1 MSLLIKILLIVT
13 ALFSIYANVF
23 SLMPPLVLR
32 GVFWGFIAM
41 VVFLKPGRSPKK
53 TWVFFLD
60 ILFALLAGLSSLLLV
75 LRWEEFSWGIHEPTP
90 LEMAAGIVMILL
102 VLEATRRVI
111 GLFLGLMAV
120 FFILYS
126 LFGDYAPGIFQT
138 RGYSVSRAVSMLFY
152 DTQGLYGL
160 PMYIAASYV
169 VLFVIFGS
177 LLLKCGGEKW
187 FMDLSFAAV
196 GRIRGGPAL
205 TAVVSSAFFGMLSGS
220 PVANVVTTGSFTIP
234 LMEDIGYKK
243 HVAGAIEAVASTA
256 GMFTP
261 PIMGAAAF
269 IMAEYLEIPYI
280 QVAVAASLPAFLFY
294 FALML
299 SVYIN
304 AIKNGIPALPKD
316 RIPNLLETLGKYGH
330 LMPPVFILIWLMLTG
345 WSLTMAAFS
354 SIVSL
359 IVLAT
364 VKKLTRMSILAILES
379 MGDALEKAIPVVV
392 ACAAAGLIYGAISA
406 TGVGFKISSVLIAM
420 AGGNAFM
427 VLVLSA
433 LVAIILGF
441 AMPPSASYVILA
453 SLIVPS
459 LLEVGLAP
467 LPAHMFVFIF
477 CCIGPIT
484 PPVALAAYATAEKI
498 AASDPNKTGFVAF
511 KMGMSGYIIPF
522 LFVYNSALLFIG
534 TTLDIIS
541 NTIIISIVGLSIL
554 VFALEGYFIKKLN
567 GVVRALQLV
576 AVPLLFMISSNF

>member
-484 PPVALAAYATAEKI
+484 PPVALAAYAAAGI

-541 NTIIISIVGLSIL
+541 NTIISIVGLSIL

-567 GVVRALQLV
+567 GVVRTLLLV
-576 AVPLLFMISSNF
+576 AVPVLFIISSNF